1 MEIAGTC
8 YSLNHSLT
16 VIGFNGSLVEC
27 VPRLAYD
34 LSHLFLN
41 RSSGGEKGH
50 VIGLTVG
57 HSLSKT
63 GKTRCE

>member
-1 MEIAGTC
+1 MEIAGARN
-8 YSLNHSLT
+8 SLNHSLT
-16 VIGFNGSLVEC
+16 VIGFYGSFVEC
-27 VPRLAYD
+27 VPCLAYD

-50 VIGLTVG
+50 VIGLTIG

-63 GKTRCE
+63 GKT